1 MDLLVSV
8 MAPYPPVRSAASL
21 RPVSSLRREKGRVGE
36 IETGDVPGVAGSL
49 FTAQLMDQ
57 IDDQS
62 REGEQFSNYNQEN
75 CPSEGD
81 GIV

>member
-1 MDLLVSV
+1 MDLFVSV

-21 RPVSSLRREKGRVGE
+21 RPVSSLRREKVGE
-36 IETGDVPGVAGSL
+36 TETGDVPGVAGSL

>member
-1 MDLLVSV
+1 MDLFVSV

-21 RPVSSLRREKGRVGE
+21 RPVSSLRREKVGE

>member
-1 MDLLVSV
+1 M
-8 MAPYPPVRSAASL
+8 
-21 RPVSSLRREKGRVGE
+21 GE
-36 IETGDVPGVAGSL
+36 TETGDVPGVAGSL